1 MTRGSSGARERELAA
16 PAREESGAERAVRG
30 VAELGIPGDDGDGLL
45 PRLLED
51 PGIAEEVGRAELRQP
66 RLSRAEELARTPEL
80 QVHLGDLEPV
90 AGRRHR
96 ADASLRLLGEAA
108 AREKDAVR
116 LPRAAPDAP
125 AQLMELREPEPLG
138 VLDEHDR
145 RVGHVD
151 AHPDHRRADEEV
163 DLARLEPAHHRVL
176 LLEAEP
182 AMEQI

>member
-1 MTRGSSGARERELAA
+1 MTRASSGARERELAA

-116 LPRAAPDAP
+116 LPRAATDALGTSMPTSITVVQTRRWISP
-125 AQLMELREPEPLG
+125 ALN
-138 VLDEHDR
+138 R
-145 RVGHVD
+145 RIVATCSRLPSRHQ
-151 AHPDHRRADEEV
+151 RRPYASS
-163 DLARLEPAHHRVL
+163 
-176 LLEAEP
+176 
-182 AMEQI
+182 